1 MVEWAH
7 PDSKC
12 IVHVDYIL
20 PRQVQERL
28 DSAETIPS
36 AGLVFLNY
44 GFHLIKMSHSG
55 CNTLPTNLFS
65 AF

>member
-1 MVEWAH
+1 MRLLQVQQGPIHMFEWAL

-12 IVHVDYIL
+12 IVHVDYIM

-36 AGLVFLNY
+36 AGLF
-44 GFHLIKMSHSG
+44 F
-55 CNTLPTNLFS
+55 
-65 AF
+65 